1 MFHRVNAVT
10 IAGTYYCKNACVVA
24 SVDDQDFPEFY
35 RISAFI
41 ITPPPTTQVAFVC
54 EQLVTE
60 HYLAHYH
67 AYAVRTT
74 DIVKI
79 VRQQDLYDFHP
90 FHPLQCVTLPETRTS
105 NHTKISHVLVLIEV
119 VHTN

>member
-10 IAGTYYCKNACVVA
+10 IGGTYYCKNACVVA
-24 SVDDQDFPEFY
+24 SVDDQDSPEFY
-35 RISAFI
+35 RISTFI

-54 EQLVTE
+54 KQMITE

-74 DIVKI
+74 NVFKI
-79 VRQQDLYDFHP
+79 VRQQDLHD
-90 FHPLQCVTLPETRTS
+90 FHPLQCVTLPETLTQVIMPRYHMFS
-105 NHTKISHVLVLIEV
+105 F
-119 VHTN
+119 